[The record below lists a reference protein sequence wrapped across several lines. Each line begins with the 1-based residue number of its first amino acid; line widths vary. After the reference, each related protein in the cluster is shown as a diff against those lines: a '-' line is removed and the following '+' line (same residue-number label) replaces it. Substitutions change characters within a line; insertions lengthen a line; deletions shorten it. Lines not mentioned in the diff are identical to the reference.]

1 MAKSNQLTKAELNS
15 LLHVPHK
22 KGALKRINVTS
33 LLFEIFSER
42 ELRRPTDISV
52 DVAQRLLDMIE
63 NTDFGV
69 LDLDGTAYDQIDSL
83 VDDLQSLIDDDS
95 EPEATE
101 VSSSSDL
108 DESIEVTEE
117 TKETKEESC
126 TVGGVARNVDATPE
140 FLRDKSDAE
149 HEVIDWAINSV
160 MELENSIRASNDKEL
175 CIKSDYSGVLD
186 DGNVVV
192 TNHQIRSS
200 WHYSSETGIA
210 TPHEFKKSGMQ
221 ASTPTSS
228 RSGGVR
234 GHQKNSMRQY
244 ISECIESGEYSS
256 KELVAHVTEKM
267 DRKASAVRTII
278 NSAKNPLWNSLRT
291 CICEMDGKLMFDD
304 DSRVELE
311 KAIFHKNHPFA
322 LAMDALDADETNLD
336 KIIGDLVSAD
346 AIKPRYVSMY
356 RERMSEWR
364 TLSPATETPVEL
376 AA

>member
-1 MAKSNQLTKAELNS
+1 MANNMKLTKAELNS
-15 LLHVPHK
+15 LLSKPLS
-22 KGALKRINVTS
+22 KGALKKINMVS
-33 LLFEIFSER
+33 LLFKGASDFRLSQIS
-42 ELRRPTDISV
+42 TDKAVS
-52 DVAQRLLDMIE
+52 LLNMIE

-69 LDLDGTAYDQIDSL
+69 LDLDGTDYDQIDSL
-83 VDDLQSLIDDDS
+83 VEDLTILSGDDS

-108 DESIEVTEE
+108 DESIEVSEE

-149 HEVIDWAINSV
+149 HEAIDWAINSV

-175 CIKSDYSGVLD
+175 CIKSDYSGSLD
-186 DGNVVV
+186 DGNVIV
-192 TNHQIRSS
+192 TNHQIRSC
-200 WHYSSETGIA
+200 WLYNTVDGIA
-210 TPHEFKKSGMQ
+210 TPHEFKTSGMQ
-221 ASTPTSS
+221 ATTPTSS

-244 ISECIESGEYSS
+244 IS
-256 KELVAHVTEKM
+256 EKM

-336 KIIGDLVSAD
+336 KIIKDLVSAD
-346 AIKPRYVSMY
+346 AIKPRYVEMY

>member
-1 MAKSNQLTKAELNS
+1 MANTMKLTKAELNQ
-15 LLHVPHK
+15 LLFKPLS
-22 KGALKRINVTS
+22 KGALKKINMVS
-33 LLFEIFSER
+33 LLFKGASDFRLSQIS
-42 ELRRPTDISV
+42 TDKAVS
-52 DVAQRLLDMIE
+52 LLNMIE

-69 LDLDGTAYDQIDSL
+69 LDLDGTDYDQIDSL
-83 VDDLQSLIDDDS
+83 VEDLIILSGDDS

-101 VSSSSDL
+101 VSSDADL
-108 DESIEVTEE
+108 DESCEVPEE
-117 TKETKEESC
+117 TKEAKEESC

-149 HEVIDWAINSV
+149 HEAIDWAINSV

-175 CIKSDYSGVLD
+175 CIKSDYSGSLD
-186 DGNVVV
+186 DGNVIV

-200 WHYSSETGIA
+200 WLYNTVDGIA
-210 TPHEFKKSGMQ
+210 TPHEFKTSGMQ
-221 ASTPTSS
+221 ATTPTSS

-267 DRKASAVRTII
+267 ERKASAVRTII

-346 AIKPRYVSMY
+346 AIKPRYVEMY